1 MNVLSFLRRRK
12 DKSRKAEQQ
21 RWASPVASLEDAV
34 RDKRISSRLAVQSEN
49 IGDLELD
56 CGLQIQGR
64 HKGNITIRNERG
76 ILWVDAGG
84 VAEGD
89 IDAPQIYVFGTVCGS
104 VRADLVIIE
113 GVGRIEGDIQAN
125 RLLFR
130 NMTGGR
136 ADATIRARDAVTID
150 LPVAQKAA

>member
-1 MNVLSFLRRRK
+1 MSVLSFLRRDKNRK
-12 DKSRKAEQQ
+12 SEQQ
-21 RWASPVASLEDAV
+21 AWASPVVSLEDAV

-56 CGLQIQGR
+56 YGLQIQGR

-76 ILWVDAGG
+76 VLWVDAGG

-89 IDAPQIYVFGTVCGS
+89 IDAPQVYVFGTVCGN
-104 VRADLVIIE
+104 VRADLVIVE
-113 GVGRIEGDIQAN
+113 GVGQIKGEVRAN

-136 ADATIRARDAVTID
+136 AEATILARDAVTID
-150 LPVAQKAA
+150 LPIAQHAA